1 MGINFITLL
10 AEIILEYSDVWI
22 SLSVHSTSGKNGVPV
37 MTKPH
42 PTNPDYEYVYY
53 YDYEEEE
60 EGEGEGMEKEG
71 GIPDKAVRTT
81 QSSPPATRTS
91 PSSRVSAFP
100 GRKTSGHFHIWR
112 EF

>member
-1 MGINFITLL
+1 
-10 AEIILEYSDVWI
+10 
-22 SLSVHSTSGKNGVPV
+22 

-53 YDYEEEE
+53 YDYDEEEEE
-60 EGEGEGMEKEG
+60 EGGEEEKT
-71 GIPDKAVRTT
+71 PANAVRTT

-91 PSSRVSAFP
+91 PSSRVSSFP
-100 GRKTSGHFHIWR
+100 RRTTLRHFWR